1 MTITM
6 NEREKQAINLFRDA
20 LDTSPDERERFIS
33 ERCGFDTVLRGRVD
47 SYQAGG

>member
-6 NEREKQAINLFRDA
+6 NEREKQAVTILRDA

-33 ERCGFDTVLRGRVD
+33 ARCGLDTALRDRVD
-47 SYQAGG
+47 VHAATA